1 MEDDTPPYLIDKSD
15 YDLTCS
21 NYDKITL
28 LYYIADDI
36 VINEDNEIEGNV
48 RSLVGDM
55 ISEEGF
61 DQNDEEV
68 MYVRNDKLTSD
79 FEIQK
84 VYSEYTGEN
93 D

>member
-1 MEDDTPPYLIDKSD
+1 
-15 YDLTCS
+15 
-21 NYDKITL
+21 
-28 LYYIADDI
+28 
-36 VINEDNEIEGNV
+36 
-48 RSLVGDM
+48 M

-93 D
+93 N